1 MAGLKLKLDLHI
13 HSIYSNDSVNTID
26 GIVEGIKQ
34 KGLQGYALTDHD
46 SIEGHSE
53 ALRKRSDLI
62 VIPAIEIT
70 AKNCHVLAYDPNE
83 PIPMGLSIGETV
95 DRIHEQG
102 ATAVLAHPFGIP
114 RSWISIRDV
123 KATNLDAIE
132 VANAAQMP
140 YRLIM
145 KLNRDLAENMG
156 LPETGGSD
164 SHLPSNIGRAYTIVD
179 TPSTD
184 VEDVIKSIR
193 EGRTEVE
200 GSGTGLIERLKKLW
214 KTSSLYSFSSMI

>member
-13 HSIYSNDSVNTID
+13 HSVYSNDSLNTID
-26 GIVEGIKQ
+26 EIVNGVRQ
-34 KGLQGYALTDHD
+34 KGLHGYALTDHD
-46 SIEGHSE
+46 TIEGHSE
-53 ALRKRSDLI
+53 ALRKKADLI
-62 VIPAIEIT
+62 VIPAMEIT

-114 RSWISIRDV
+114 RSWISVRSV
-123 KATNLDAIE
+123 KVTKLDAIE
-132 VANAAQMP
+132 VANAAQVP
-140 YRLIM
+140 YKLIM
-145 KLNRDLAENMG
+145 KLNRDLAESMG

-179 TPSTD
+179 SPSTE
-184 VEDVIKSIR
+184 VEDVLKSIR

-200 GSGTGLIERLKKLW
+200 GSGTGLLERLKKLW
-214 KTSSLYSFSSMI
+214 KTSSLYSFPSII